1 VGPFRRILVGAA
13 LVIPLLGIALA
24 APVGG
29 ASAQTLTFSF
39 TGTCQ
44 FTVTAANTTP
54 TTELGF
60 GTCTGT
66 LTGYISLDLYGTT
79 NVSVPSVFAVDDSQ
93 GAWLPPLAALGL
105 PREPLL
111 AAGQGE
117 IGLEVPCGGGGY
129 CANGIL
135 FSLTQV
141 SPLAF
146 TGIGSTGGLGVGLTV
161 PAGAGSTSVSL
172 VSLDMSS

>member
-1 VGPFRRILVGAA
+1 VGPLRRVLVGAA
-13 LVIPLLGIALA
+13 LVIPFVGVVLA

-29 ASAQTLTFSF
+29 ASAQALTFSF

-44 FTVTAANTTP
+44 FTVTTANTTP
-54 TTELGF
+54 TTELGS

-66 LTGYISLDLYGTT
+66 LTGYIGLYDYGTSSE
-79 NVSVPSVFAVDDSQ
+79 SVPSVFAVDEEQ
-93 GAWLPPLAALGL
+93 GTWLPPLAELGL
-105 PREPLL
+105 PQEPLL
-111 AAGQGE
+111 TAGQGE
-117 IGLEVPCGGGGY
+117 IGLDVPCGGGGY

-146 TGIGSTGGLGVGLTV
+146 TGIGSTGGLGLGLTV
-161 PAGAGSTSVSL
+161 PGAGSTSVSL